1 MERFKEIFQQP
12 RTIAVA
18 ALIVGVVLGV
28 VYAWMVDPVEWV
40 DASPDRL
47 QQEFKVDYLRMVI
60 DSYSVNLDPELAKER
75 YERLGEERAE
85 ILAEVGE
92 NPGDLSPSSI
102 QKFQALVAVESP
114 EVVSE
119 PTEDTGRLG
128 TTASKYILPVCGSTL
143 VLGLLLAVALVLRR
157 RMESADD
164 QELVQ
169 PVQQAP
175 FGMQPSAPDQEQEA
189 VLGERPLATFRTTY
203 NLGDDT
209 YDDSFSIESAA
220 GDFLGECGVGIGD
233 MMGVGEPKK
242 VSAFEVWLFDKN
254 DIQTVTKVLMSRYGF
269 NDEAT
274 RTRLAAKGDPI
285 EAQSGG
291 SLTLETATLRVEA
304 RVVDMQYGEGA
315 LPSESFF
322 ERATIELSAYR
333 RDGV

>member
-1 MERFKEIFQQP
+1 MERFRDFLQQT
-12 RTIAVA
+12 RAIAVI
-18 ALIVGVVLGV
+18 ALIAGIFLGII
-28 VYAWMVDPVEWV
+28 YAWVIDPVEWV
-40 DASPDRL
+40 DAAPDRL
-47 QQEFKVDYLRMVI
+47 RQLFKVDYLRMVI

-75 YERLGEERAE
+75 YDRLGEGRTE

-92 NPGDLSPSSI
+92 DPGDLSPSSI

-114 EVVSE
+114 EVEPE
-119 PTEDTGRLG
+119 PTQNAGRLG
-128 TTASKYILPVCGSTL
+128 ATASKYILPVCGTTL

-157 RMESADD
+157 RMEAEDE

-169 PVQQAP
+169 PVKQAP
-175 FGMQPSAPDQEQEA
+175 FGVQPGTPPEEVESA
-189 VLGERPLATFRTTY
+189 VSERPLATFRTTY

-269 NDEAT
+269 RDEAT

-291 SLTLETATLRVEA
+291 SLALETATLRVEA

-333 RDGV
+333 RSEA